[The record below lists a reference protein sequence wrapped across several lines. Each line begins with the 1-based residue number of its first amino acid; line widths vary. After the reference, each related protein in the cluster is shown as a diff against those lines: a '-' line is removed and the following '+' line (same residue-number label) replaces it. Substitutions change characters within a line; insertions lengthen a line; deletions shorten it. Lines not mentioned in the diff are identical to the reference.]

1 MSGNH
6 AIRERKSAISF
17 CSSNIPA
24 FPDAFF
30 SIFTP
35 NPIPSSMLII
45 GIAGGSGCGKST
57 VVKQIVKKLPK
68 DSVSILPQDSYYKDN
83 GHLSPEER
91 AKINFD
97 HPSSIEF
104 NLLIKHL
111 DMLREGETV
120 GMPIYSYLTCARAKE
135 TIPVAP
141 REVVIV
147 EGILIMSNPRL
158 RERMDIKVFV
168 DADADDRLMRIIR
181 RDIEER
187 GRSFTQVLDHYDK
200 YVKPMHLQFIEPTKR
215 YADIIVP
222 QGGANHVAID
232 ILTSRI
238 KMNLKLT

>member
-1 MSGNH
+1 
-6 AIRERKSAISF
+6 
-17 CSSNIPA
+17 
-24 FPDAFF
+24 
-30 SIFTP
+30 
-35 NPIPSSMLII
+35 MLII

-57 VVKQIVKKLPK
+57 VVKQIIKKLPK

-104 NLLIKHL
+104 NLLIKHV
-111 DMLREGETV
+111 DMLKEGQTI

-135 TIPVAP
+135 TIPVEP

-158 RERMDIKVFV
+158 RDRMDIKVFV

-187 GRSFTQVLDHYDK
+187 GRSFSQVLDHYERF
-200 YVKPMHLQFIEPTKR
+200 VKPMHLQFIEPTKR

-238 KMNLKLT
+238 KMNLKDKV